1 MEYYTALKG
10 QDILLHATA
19 WITLEDIVLSNV
31 SQSQKDKCPTILL
44 IWDARRS
51 HIRRDREQNGGSQG
65 PGQRMSGELLFN
77 K

>member
-1 MEYYTALKG
+1 MEYYAALKG

-44 IWDARRS
+44 I
-51 HIRRDREQNGGSQG
+51 
-65 PGQRMSGELLFN
+65 
-77 K
+77 